1 MLLSDIVHYAA
12 GRRPGRAAVHFE
24 DRTVTFA
31 ELSERVHRVANAFA
45 TAADRGDRV
54 AILADNSPAYLEC
67 LYGLPEAGL
76 AATLVNQRLTGPEIE
91 GILADAEPTILVV
104 GANHEERVAGLD
116 LPSVRRRLVFG
127 EGGEAGSYDAF
138 VDAASAEPSVTPAGA
153 DGDIA
158 WLIYT
163 SGTTG
168 RPKGA
173 MLTHRNILTAICGTT
188 MEWHPSEADVA
199 LFVFPLCHVAA
210 FVPLL
215 HHLQGATVV
224 LGAGFVPGDFLGLI
238 EKHQVTH
245 AGLAPTM
252 INFLLRDPA
261 CEVADTSSLRMLPYG
276 ASPIAPDLL
285 ARAVERFGP
294 LFVQGYGMTEL
305 SGNVLV
311 LGQDEHRRGLA
322 GERHLLGAA
331 GLATKLARTRVVDD
345 QLHDVDPGQVGEI
358 VVRGDQV
365 TAGYWRNPEATAEA
379 WAGGWFHTG
388 DLATVDE
395 AGYVSVVDRK
405 KDMVVTGGENVYP
418 REVEDVLAGLAGVV
432 DAAVIG
438 VPDPAWGEAVTAILV
453 SDGTLSPDA
462 VRDRCRAS
470 LAGYKIPRHIVFVDA
485 LPRNASG
492 KILKRELRSRYSDTV
507 GR

>member
-12 GRRPGRAAVHFE
+12 GRRPGRPAIHFE

-31 ELSERVHRVANAFA
+31 ELSDRVHRVAAAFGA
-45 TAADRGDRV
+45 VAGPGERV
-54 AILADNSPAYLEC
+54 ALLADNSPEYLEC
-67 LYGLPEAGL
+67 LYGLPEARL

-91 GILADAEPTILVV
+91 GILADAEPTVLVV
-104 GANHEERVAGLD
+104 GANHEERVAALA
-116 LPSVRRRLVFG
+116 LPSVRQRLVI
-127 EGGEAGSYDAF
+127 GGGGGPGSYEAF
-138 VDAASAEPSVTPAGA
+138 VAGAAASAPAEPAAA
-153 DGDIA
+153 DGDVA

-173 MLTHRNILTAICGTT
+173 MLTHRNVLTAVCGTA

-215 HHLQGATVV
+215 HHLHGGTVV
-224 LGAGFVPGDFLGLI
+224 LGAGFVPAEFLGLI

-261 CEVADTSSLRMLPYG
+261 CAAADTSSLRMLPYG
-276 ASPIAPDLL
+276 ASPIGPDLL

-311 LGQDEHRRGLA
+311 LGQEEHRRGLA
-322 GERHLLGAA
+322 GEPHLLGAA
-331 GLATKLARTRVVDD
+331 GLPTKLARTRVVDD
-345 QLHDVDPGQVGEI
+345 DLVDVAPGQVGEI

-365 TAGYWRNPEATAEA
+365 TAGYWRNPQATAEA

-432 DAAVIG
+432 DAAVVG
-438 VPDPAWGEAVTAILV
+438 LPDPEWGEAVTAVLV
-453 SDGTLSPDA
+453 TDGTPTADGI
-462 VRDRCRAS
+462 RDQCRAS
-470 LAGYKIPRHIVFVDA
+470 LAGYKVPRHVVFVDA

-492 KILKRELRSRYSDTV
+492 KILKRELRARHSDTV

>member
-1 MLLSDIVHYAA
+1 MLLSDIVHFAA
-12 GRRPGRAAVHFE
+12 SRRPGRAALHFA

-31 ELSERVHRVANAFA
+31 ELSARVHQVANAFG
-45 TAADRGDRV
+45 AAAEPGDRV
-54 AILADNSPAYLEC
+54 AILADNCPEYLEC

-76 AATLVNQRLTGPEIE
+76 AATVVNQRLTAPEIE
-91 GILADAEPTILVV
+91 GILTDAEPSILLV
-104 GANHEERVAGLD
+104 GANHEERVAGLE
-116 LPSVRRRLVFG
+116 LPSVRHRLVIG
-127 EGGEAGSYDAF
+127 GGERGGYSAF
-138 VDAASAEPSVTPAGA
+138 VSRAATSAAPRPAA
-153 DGDIA
+153 AESDMA

-168 RPKGA
+168 RPKGTT
-173 MLTHRNILTAICGTT
+173 LTHRNILTAIVGTA
-188 MEWHPSEADVA
+188 MEWHPSEADIA

-215 HHLQGATVV
+215 HHLHGGTVV
-224 LGAGFVPGDFLGLI
+224 LGAGFVPGEFLALI

-261 CEVADTSSLRMLPYG
+261 CEAADTSSLRMLPYG
-276 ASPIAPDLL
+276 ASTIAPDLL
-285 ARAVERFGP
+285 ARAIGRFGP

-311 LGQDEHRRGLA
+311 LDQGEHRRGLE
-322 GERHLLGAA
+322 GEPHLLGAA
-331 GLATKLARTRVVDD
+331 GRPTKLAHVRVVDD
-345 QLHDVDPGQVGEI
+345 ALADVPAGEVGEI

-365 TAGYWRNPEATAEA
+365 TRGYWRNKEATAEA

-388 DLATVDE
+388 DLATVDD

-405 KDMVVTGGENVYP
+405 NDMVVTGGENVYP
-418 REVEDVLAGLAGVV
+418 REVEDVLAGLPGVIE
-432 DAAVIG
+432 AAVIG
-438 VPDPAWGEAVTAILV
+438 LPDPEWGEAVTAV
-453 SDGTLSPDA
+453 VVAEQAMGADD
-462 VRDRCRAS
+462 VRLGCRS
-470 LAGYKIPRHIVFVDA
+470 CLAGYKVPRRVLFTDA

-492 KILKRELRSRYSDTV
+492 KVLKRELRALYSAKV
-507 GR
+507 GQ

>member
-1 MLLSDIVHYAA
+1 MLLSDIVHFGA
-12 GRRPGRAAVHFE
+12 GRRPGRTALHFG
-24 DRTVTFA
+24 DRTMTFA
-31 ELSERVHRVANAFA
+31 ELSTRVHQVANAFGA
-45 TAADRGDRV
+45 VAAQGDRV
-54 AILADNSPAYLEC
+54 AILADNCPEYLEC
-67 LYGLPEAGL
+67 LYGLPQAGL
-76 AATLVNQRLTGPEIE
+76 AATLVNQRLTAAEVGA
-91 GILADAEPTILVV
+91 ILADAEPTVLVV
-104 GANHEERVAGLD
+104 GANHEERVAGVD
-116 LPSVRRRLVFG
+116 LPSVRHRLVIG
-127 EGGEAGSYDAF
+127 PGGEPGSYGDF
-138 VDAASAEPSVTPAGA
+138 VSRAPATAPGAPVTPDSAC
-153 DGDIA
+153 A

-173 MLTHRNILTAICGTT
+173 MLTHRNVLTAIVGTA
-188 MEWHPSEADVA
+188 MEWHPSESDVA

-215 HHLQGATVV
+215 HHLHGGTVV
-224 LGAGFVPGDFLGLI
+224 LGAGFVPADFLTAI

-252 INFLLRDPA
+252 INFLLRDPG
-261 CEVADTSSLRMLPYG
+261 CESADTSSLRMLPYG

-322 GERHLLGAA
+322 GEAHLLGAA
-331 GLATKLARTRVVDD
+331 GLPTKLASTRVVDEE
-345 QLHDVDPGQVGEI
+345 LRDVAPGEIGEI

-395 AGYVSVVDRK
+395 SGYVSVVDRK

-418 REVEDVLAGLAGVV
+418 REVEDVLAGLPGVV
-432 DAAVIG
+432 EAAVIG
-438 VPDPAWGEAVTAILV
+438 LPDVEWGEAVTAVIV
-453 SDGTLSPDA
+453 SDRSLDEA
-462 VRDRCRAS
+462 QVRAGCREL
-470 LAGYKIPRHIVFVDA
+470 LAGYKVPRRVLFSDG
-485 LPRNASG
+485 LPRNAAG
-492 KILKRELRSRYSDTV
+492 KVLKRELRHRYRDTV
-507 GR
+507 G

>member
-12 GRRPGRAAVHFE
+12 GRRPGRTALHFE

-31 ELSERVHRVANAFA
+31 ELSARVHQVANAFG
-45 TAADRGDRV
+45 AAAAPGDRV
-54 AILADNSPAYLEC
+54 ALLADNAPEYLEC

-91 GILADAEPTILVV
+91 GILADAEPGILVV

-116 LPSVRRRLVFG
+116 LPSVRQRLVIG
-127 EGGEAGSYDAF
+127 EGGSYETF
-138 VDAASAEPSVTPAGA
+138 VGRAAAGA
-153 DGDIA
+153 PTSPAAADSDAA

-173 MLTHRNILTAICGTT
+173 VLTHRNVLTAICGTA
-188 MEWHPSEADVA
+188 MEWHPSESDVA

-215 HHLQGATVV
+215 HHLHGGTVV
-224 LGAGFVPGDFLGLI
+224 LGAGFVPAQFLGLI

-261 CEVADTSSLRMLPYG
+261 CEGADTSSLRMLPYG

-285 ARAVERFGP
+285 ARAVQRFGP

-311 LGQDEHRRGLA
+311 LGCDEHRRGLA
-322 GERHLLGAA
+322 GEPQLLGAA
-331 GLATKLARTRVVDD
+331 GLPTKLAWTRVVDD
-345 QLHDVDPGQVGEI
+345 DLADVVPGEVGEI

-365 TAGYWRNPEATAEA
+365 TAGYWRNPDATADA

-418 REVEDVLAGLAGVV
+418 REVEDVLAGMAGVI

-438 VPDPAWGEAVTAILV
+438 LPDADWGEAVTAVLV
-453 SDGTLSPDA
+453 SDGTITPDG
-462 VRDRCRAS
+462 VREQCRTS
-470 LAGYKIPRHIVFVDA
+470 LAGFKVPRRVLFVDS

-492 KILKRELRSRYSDTV
+492 KILKRELRARHSDTV
-507 GR
+507 ER